1 MLKGIP
7 PIIGPELL
15 CELARMGH
23 TAELTIGDGN
33 FPGHTYGRKVI
44 RMDGLGIPEIL
55 DAILTLFPLDEDV
68 EHPVALMKVR
78 EGANVETPIWDVYKD
93 LVARYDRRGAGCF
106 EELDKPDF
114 YRRTREHSEVV
125 IMTSEPALY
134 ANLIL
139 KKGVVLPE

>member
-7 PIIGPELL
+7 PLIGPELL
-15 CELARMGH
+15 RELAQMGH

-33 FPGHTYGRKVI
+33 FPGHTYGKKVI

-55 DAILTLFPLDEDV
+55 EAILKLFPLDEDV
-68 EHPVALMKVR
+68 QHPVALMNVR
-78 EGANVETPIWDVYKD
+78 EGANVKTPIWEEYKRI
-93 LVARYDRRGAGCF
+93 VAKYDRRGAGCF
-106 EELDKPDF
+106 ETLDKPDF